1 MKYFIKQKKLP
12 YSEDHHDFT
21 LTICLGIVQSETG
34 GYEAKVQ
41 IPVESY
47 RDGLLFYRRF
57 IQEQREYLAETQAS
71 QPISSHQAE
80 EELDDRRAIALY

>member
-47 RDGLLFYRRF
+47 RDGLTIYRQF
-57 IQEQREYLAETQAS
+57 IREQKEYLAQIQQEQHAS
-71 QPISSHQAE
+71 PSQEGLSAS
-80 EELDDRRAIALY
+80 RAIA